1 MSQVITFEDYLPS
14 PRYDSLPWTTITI
27 EEGPTDI
34 GPWTVIDTQPLDPV
48 DTDPANPI
56 VRNFTTDL
64 ASDLPDLWYRVVFF
78 DASLDE
84 SQPTVPVQNTTPTTG
99 APYTSV
105 AELQRILKI
114 REPSTAQRA
123 ALERVIIAAAR
134 EIDAELD
141 RDPLVGPPLSGSDLA
156 LCAQVNLD
164 RAADLWRH
172 TESAPGVLGV
182 MDEMVAMQPGRYSWN
197 RYAERLSPLKSRFGF
212 A

>member
-1 MSQVITFEDYLPS
+1 MSQVLTFESYTPS
-14 PRYDSLPWTTITI
+14 PRYDSIPWATITI
-27 EEGPTDI
+27 EEGATDV
-34 GPWTVIDTQPLDPV
+34 GPWTVIDTQPLSPL
-48 DTDPANPI
+48 DTDPENPA

-84 SQPTVPVQNTTPTTG
+84 SQPTVPVQNTSPSSG
-99 APYTSV
+99 APYTSI
-105 AELQRILKI
+105 AELARILKI
-114 REPSTAQRA
+114 REPTAAQRI

-141 RDPLVGPPLSGSDLA
+141 RDIDVDPPLSGSELA
-156 LCAQVNLD
+156 LVAQVNLD

-172 TESAPGVLGV
+172 TESAAGLTGLLDDTV
-182 MDEMVAMQPGRYSWN
+182 VATPGRYSWT
-197 RYAERLSPLKSRFGF
+197 RYAERLSPLKKQYGF